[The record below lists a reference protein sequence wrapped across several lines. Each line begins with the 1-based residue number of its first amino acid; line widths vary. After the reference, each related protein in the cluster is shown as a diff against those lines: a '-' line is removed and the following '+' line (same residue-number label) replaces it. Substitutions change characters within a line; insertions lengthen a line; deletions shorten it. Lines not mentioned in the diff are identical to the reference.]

1 MSQQSS
7 SNQALKENG
16 RLSFSLLE
24 PRGTLIAVTT
34 HCSSSLVV
42 FGAILLTVTGG
53 KALAQNLELG
63 EDLKISKSI
72 SKASVKTLAGSK
84 PLSGQVSVTQSK
96 EKTTSTRLKRAQT
109 PVLPLGEV
117 PVLKPA
123 ANDSKADSEMSTLF
137 PLNDAGGV
145 KEDTILKE
153 DSNLKEDSKLKL
165 KGAVS
170 QEELKARQ
178 APYRWNISVY
188 GGYYDASGQIPGVV
202 RGDKLYLYGGT
213 MSDGLTPAPRGPVS
227 VNAQGHFKWQPV
239 GGN

>member
-7 SNQALKENG
+7 SNQALKKSG
-16 RLSFSLLE
+16 SLIFSLVE
-24 PRGTLIAVTT
+24 RPRSLIAVMTY
-34 HCSSSLVV
+34 CNCLAVV
-42 FGAILLTVTGG
+42 LAILLIVAGG
-53 KALAQNLELG
+53 KVSAQNLELG

-72 SKASVKTLAGSK
+72 PKVGVKSLAGIK
-84 PLSGQVSVTQSK
+84 PLSGQVSVTESK
-96 EKTTSTRLKRAQT
+96 EKTNSTRLKRAQT
-109 PVLPLGEV
+109 PVLPPGEA
-117 PVLKPA
+117 PILKP
-123 ANDSKADSEMSTLF
+123 SADNNKGDGEMSTLF
-137 PLNDAGGV
+137 PLKEAGGV

-153 DSNLKEDSKLKL
+153 DSNFKEDSKL

-178 APYRWNISVY
+178 VPYRWNISVY